1 MSAQYDPIS
10 RRDFLGL
17 MGLSCL
23 STAGA
28 PGFPPPPYGLE
39 TPRGLGR
46 VATSSIGLYKEPA
59 FRARRLGKLTR
70 DELIN
75 VLTHEV
81 ADDGPPH
88 NPIWYRVPDG
98 YVHSGRIQLVR
109 WEPQIPKRDI
119 PPGGAL
125 FEISVPYTRTY
136 RHADP
141 ASEPIYRLYY
151 QSTAWVEAL
160 VVGAD
165 GRDWYQLI
173 DDLLKV
179 RYFARAEHLRCVSP
193 DELTPLSPQVPAHKK
208 RIEVS
213 LADQEL
219 RAFES
224 GDLIFKTSIASGI
237 PSSDP
242 TDNGVPT
249 TTPSGEFYVEIK
261 MALRHMGDGHLTSD
275 LEAYELPGVPWVS
288 FFHLTGV
295 GFHGTYWHNDFGH
308 PMSHGCINMR
318 PEEAKWLYRW
328 TAPTA
333 SPEEMRHIGHGTLV
347 IIN

>member
-1 MSAQYDPIS
+1 MSSPLNSIT

-17 MGLSCL
+17 SGLSCL
-23 STAGA
+23 SLAWA
-28 PGFPPPPYGLE
+28 PLVPPPPYGLGA
-39 TPRGLGR
+39 PRGLGR
-46 VATSSIGLYKEPA
+46 VASSWIGLYKEPS
-59 FRARRLGKLTR
+59 FRATRLSKLAR

-75 VLTHEV
+75 ILTHEV
-81 ADDGPPH
+81 ADDGPSH
-88 NPIWYRVPDG
+88 NPVWYRVPDG
-98 YVHSGRIQLVR
+98 YVHSGRLQSVR
-109 WEPQIPKRDI
+109 WEPQIPKQAI

-136 RHADP
+136 RQADP
-141 ASEPIYRLYY
+141 ASEPFYRLYY

-165 GRDWYQLI
+165 GRAWYRLV

-179 RYFARAEHLRCVSP
+179 RYFTRAEHLRWIP
-193 DELTPLSPQVPAHKK
+193 PEELAPLSPDVPGHKK
-208 RIEVS
+208 RIEVT

-219 RAFES
+219 RAFEF
-224 GDLIFKTSIASGI
+224 DELVFKTNISSGI
-237 PSSDP
+237 SSNEP
-242 TDNGVPT
+242 TENGIPT
-249 TTPSGEFYVEIK
+249 TTPSGQFYVEIK

-295 GFHGTYWHNDFGH
+295 GFHGTYWHNDFGR

-328 TAPTA
+328 TAPQA
-333 SPEEMRHIGHGTLV
+333 SPEEMRRIGHGTLV
-347 IIN
+347 LVN